1 MSTVRE
7 PKTATKTRP
16 ILISYDGSP
25 DAARGIEAA
34 AALLG
39 PPRAVVVD
47 VLPWLMSAEGLAAA
61 SSLVPGTEFEAL
73 NQLEARRFAARGAEI
88 ARSAGFRAEPRG
100 EVASSSWEGIVG
112 VADER
117 DVALVLIVP
126 PPRR

>member
-47 VLPWLMSAEGLAAA
+47 VLPWMMSAEGLAAA

-88 ARSAGFRAEPRG
+88 ARSAGFRAEPSRAARSRVPAG
-100 EVASSSWEGIVG
+100 KGSSGSPTSATSPWC
-112 VADER
+112 
-117 DVALVLIVP
+117 
-126 PPRR
+126 